1 MRYADSFIKSET
13 FISYSA
19 GDVIVDIGDPSNEQ
33 MFAVK
38 EGQVEIT
45 AASGAVLETV
55 EPGMIFGEMALIDG
69 SARASKCVA
78 KTDCKIVTID
88 KHRFLYLV
96 HETPTFA
103 LDVMRVLADRVRYLN
118 SQM

>member
-1 MRYADSFIKSET
+1 MKYADMFIKSEEFT
-13 FISYSA
+13 VYNA
-19 GDVIVDIGDPSNEQ
+19 GEIIVNIGDPGNEQ

-38 EGQVEIT
+38 EGEVEIS
-45 AASGAVLETV
+45 AESGAVLETV
-55 EPGMIFGEMALIDG
+55 EAGMIFGEMALIDG
-69 SARASKCVA
+69 LPRASRCVA

-103 LDVMRVLADRVRYLN
+103 LEVMKVLADRVRYLN